1 MNSQLTRRDMLK
13 GSVAFAAL
21 AFAQYP
27 LSTFGFP
34 EPEEGA
40 ELIPF
45 LDKQAGKNGI
55 TWEKLESWVTP
66 NAELYQVQ
74 HYGVPK
80 FDLAPGSW
88 NSAASSASRARSR
101 WMKSNNAAARPSL
114 PRWNVPAT
122 ATAPASWAPSG
133 TSSGPAHRLRRC

>member
-1 MNSQLTRRDMLK
+1 MTNRVTRRDMIR

-21 AFAQYP
+21 AFAQHP

-34 EPEEGA
+34 GPDDGA

-55 TWEKLESWVTP
+55 TWEKLESWITP
-66 NAELYQVQ
+66 NPDLYKVE

-80 FDLAPGSW
+80 VDLANWQLEIGGLVRKP
-88 NSAASSASRARSR
+88 
-101 WMKSNNAAARPSL
+101 M
-114 PRWNVPAT
+114 
-122 ATAPASWAPSG
+122 
-133 TSSGPAHRLRRC
+133 RLT

>member
-1 MNSQLTRRDMLK
+1 MPKLTRRDLLK
-13 GSVAFAAL
+13 GSVAAAAL
-21 AFAQYP
+21 AFAHYP

-55 TWEKLESWVTP
+55 TWEKLESWITP
-66 NAELYQVQ
+66 NADVYQVQ

-80 FDLAPGSW
+80 VDLANWKLEIGGLVRKPRILTL
-88 NSAASSASRARSR
+88 AVLKARKR
-101 WMKSNNAAARPSL
+101 KTI
-114 PRWNVPAT
+114 T
-122 ATAPASWAPSG
+122 AT
-133 TSSGPAHRLRRC
+133 LE